1 MGMQRN
7 PKGSSSVEEGL
18 NLGAKSRAMLAE
30 IGIHTLDDLRRAGS
44 VNTYLELKL
53 RGQPA
58 SLVML
63 YALEGAITNTHWLVV
78 KRERKRELLA
88 AIQ

>member
-1 MGMQRN
+1 MGMKKN
-7 PKGSSSVEEGL
+7 PTGSSSVEEGL
-18 NLGAKSRAMLAE
+18 NLGPKSRALLAG
-30 IGIHTLDDLRRAGS
+30 IGIHTLDDLRGAGA

-53 RGQPA
+53 RELPV

-78 KRERKRELLA
+78 KRERKRELLEA
-88 AIQ
+88 LQ

>member
-1 MGMQRN
+1 MKKK
-7 PKGSSSVEEGL
+7 PTGSSSVEEGL
-18 NLGAKSRAMLAE
+18 NLGPMSRAMLAE
-30 IGIHTLDDLRRAGS
+30 IGIHTLDELRRAGA
-44 VNTYLELKL
+44 VNTYLKLKL
-53 RGQPA
+53 LGQPT

-78 KRERKRELLA
+78 KRERKRELLD

>member
-1 MGMQRN
+1 MQRN